1 MNRCSSICSAL
12 KTSPSVE
19 EVVIHVSSF
28 VMTEFITQ
36 LRQSRSIKKVKL
48 KLETPMS
55 RVWSVTLRE
64 ELDADINLKDFVQ
77 FSTSE

>member
-1 MNRCSSICSAL
+1 
-12 KTSPSVE
+12 VE

>member
-1 MNRCSSICSAL
+1 
-12 KTSPSVE
+12 VE

-28 VMTEFITQ
+28 VMTEFITR
-36 LRQSRSIKKVKL
+36 LRQSLSIKKVKL

>member
-1 MNRCSSICSAL
+1 MNRCSSICAAL